1 MRQIAQ
7 VEPKAETVA
16 PLGYDTRIFPDPPSA
31 REANTDLIEKV
42 RTILVAF
49 SHMLDCKGRVSIIN
63 SFSISY

>member
-7 VEPKAETVA
+7 VEPKSETVA

-42 RTILVAF
+42 SSMACRIAHNFF
-49 SHMLDCKGRVSIIN
+49 SVL
-63 SFSISY
+63 